1 MKVLLLNP
9 PFLPRFSRSQ
19 RSPAVTKSGTL
30 YYPLWLAYAAGALE
44 QAGHQVRLIDAPAEG
59 YNLGFVLRQVGDFQ
73 PGLAV
78 VDTSTPSIESDVHVA
93 EAIKEVSPETFVILV
108 GPHVSALP
116 EESLRFGPKVD
127 AVARREYDYTLSDL
141 ARALEEGDELQAV
154 KGLSFRG
161 EGGLIVH
168 NPDRPLIKDLDALPL
183 VSQVYKKHLKI
194 EHYFYAITRHP
205 VIAIITG
212 RGCPYRCIYCVYP
225 QTMHGHRYRY
235 RSVENVVAEF
245 EYITQELPQV
255 REIFIEDD
263 TLTVNRKRCREL
275 SQRIIEKGL
284 HITWTA
290 NSRADVDYETLKL
303 MKEAGCRLLCVGFES
318 GEQRVLDNIKKQIT
332 LEQIRRFVEDAKRA
346 GILIHGC
353 FMVGNPGDTGETLH
367 KTLELA
373 KELNPDT
380 VQFFP
385 LMVYPGTE
393 AYEWAVANGYLTA
406 ESYSQWLTPGGLHNC
421 VISQPGLTAE
431 ELVDFCDR
439 ARQLYYLRP
448 SYIAMKLGQILT
460 HPAEAKRTIKS
471 LRTFL
476 PYLLH
481 KSLSFR

>member
-1 MKVLLLNP
+1 MKILLLNP

-30 YYPLWLAYAAGALE
+30 YYPLWLAYAAGVLE
-44 QAGHQVRLIDAPAEG
+44 QAGHQVRLIDAPADG
-59 YNLGFVLRQVGDFQ
+59 YDLGFVLHQVEDFR

-78 VDTSTPSIESDVHVA
+78 VDTSTPSIESDVRVA
-93 EAIKEVSPETFVILV
+93 EAIKTASPETFVILV

-116 EESLRFGPKVD
+116 EESLRFSSKVD
-127 AVARREYDYTLSDL
+127 AVARREYDYTMLDL
-141 ARALEEGDELQAV
+141 ARVLEEGSELQTV

-161 EGGLIVH
+161 REGIIIH
-168 NPDRPLIKDLDALPL
+168 NPDRPLLKDLDALPL
-183 VSQVYKKHLKI
+183 VSQVYKKHLTI
-194 EHYFYAITRHP
+194 ENYFYAITRHP
-205 VIAIITG
+205 VVAIITG
-212 RGCPYRCIYCVYP
+212 RGCPYRCIYCLYP

-235 RSVENVVAEF
+235 RSVENVMAEF
-245 EYITQELPQV
+245 EYIVRELPQV

-263 TLTVNRKRCREL
+263 TLTVNRKRCRDL
-275 SQRIIEKGL
+275 SQRLIEKDL
-284 HITWTA
+284 NMPWTA

-332 LEQIRRFVEDAKRA
+332 LEQIRRFVEDARRV

-353 FMVGNPGDTGETLH
+353 FMVGSPGDTWETLN

-393 AYEWAVANGYLTA
+393 AYEWAMANSYLTA
-406 ESYSQWLTPGGLHNC
+406 ERYSQWLTPGGLHNC
-421 VISQPGLTAE
+421 VVSRPGLTAE
-431 ELVDFCDR
+431 ELVDFCDK
-439 ARQLYYLRP
+439 ARRLYYLRP
-448 SYIAMKLGQILT
+448 SYMAMKLGQILT
-460 HPAEAKRTIKS
+460 QPAEAKRTIKS
-471 LRTFL
+471 LKTFL
-476 PYLLH
+476 PHLFHNLPF
-481 KSLSFR
+481 K

>member
-1 MKVLLLNP
+1 MKILLLNP

-30 YYPLWLAYAAGALE
+30 YYPIWLAYAAGVLE
-44 QAGHQVRLIDAPAEG
+44 GAGHKVRLIDAPANG
-59 YNLGFVLRQVGDFQ
+59 YTLDFILRQVEDFQ

-116 EESLRFGPKVD
+116 EESLRLGPKLD
-127 AVARREYDYTLSDL
+127 AVARREYDYTLLEL
-141 ARALEEGDELQAV
+141 ASALEEGRELRKV

-161 EGGLIVH
+161 EEGTVVH
-168 NPDRPLIKDLDALPL
+168 NPDRPQIEDLDALPF
-183 VSQVYKKHLKI
+183 VSQVYKKHLKV
-194 EHYFYAITRHP
+194 ENYFYAITRHP
-205 VIAIITG
+205 VVAIVTG
-212 RGCPYRCIYCVYP
+212 RGCPHHCTYCVYP

-235 RSVENVVAEF
+235 RSVENVVAEY
-245 EYITQELPQV
+245 EYILRELPQV
-255 REIFIEDD
+255 REIFLEDD

-284 HITWTA
+284 DITWTA

-318 GEQRVLDNIKKQIT
+318 GEQRVLDNIKKKIT
-332 LEQIRRFVEDAKRA
+332 LEQIRRFVEDARRV

-353 FMVGNPGDTGETLH
+353 FMVGNPGDTWETLN

-380 VQFFP
+380 AQFFP

-393 AYEWAVANGYLTA
+393 AYEWAVSKGYLNA
-406 ESYSQWLTPGGLHNC
+406 ESYSQWLTPRGLHNC
-421 VISQPGLTAE
+421 VLSRPGLTAE

-439 ARQLYYLRP
+439 ARRSYYLRP
-448 SYIAMKLGQILT
+448 SYIAMKFGQILT
-460 HPAEAKRTIKS
+460 QPAEAKRTIKS
-471 LRTFL
+471 LRIFL
-476 PYLLH
+476 PHLFH
-481 KSLSFR
+481 